1 MSAEATSGAF
11 TLGIRLQGYI
21 DKKMINSVRPLICLS
36 LLALG
41 LNGCTGIPKGAEPV
55 KNFSLEQYLGTW
67 YEVARMDHRFERGL
81 SNVTANYSLRD
92 DGGVRVLNRGFNAGK
107 GEWNEAEGKAYFVDD
122 TSTGQLKVSFF
133 GPFYASYNVIAL
145 DKEAY
150 QWSLVAGPDTDYLWI
165 LSRTPELDQVIVDKL
180 ISEAKL
186 LGFKT
191 DELIYVSQTQ
201 K

>member
-1 MSAEATSGAF
+1 MTTMMNS
-11 TLGIRLQGYI
+11 IRRL
-21 DKKMINSVRPLICLS
+21 SVFSI
-36 LLALG
+36 LAIG
-41 LNGCTGIPKGAEPV
+41 LNGCTGIPNGAEPV

-67 YEVARMDHRFERGL
+67 YEVARMDHKFERGL
-81 SNVTANYSLRD
+81 SNVTAEYSLRD
-92 DGGVRVLNRGFNAGK
+92 DGGVRVFNRGFNTSK
-107 GEWNEAEGKAYFVDD
+107 GEWVEAEGKAFFIGD

-145 DKEAY
+145 DKDAY

-165 LSRTPELDQVIVDKL
+165 LSRTPELDQAIVDVL
-180 ISEAKL
+180 ISEAKA